1 MGGSRHSVLLSH
13 CLYVMLHHICHKG
26 PSPPFYLS
34 QYILS
39 AVIIKVTGAPL
50 YLSQSISSSRSCL
63 LSSLWSFLVV
73 VVLIIVFVVFNV
85 LIVSAAYLLIH
96 CFSSPPSPY
105 SSASK
110 STPNTLAS
118 SLHHHHHHH
127 LAHQAAT
134 TSSIAGYGRARAS
147 MSCTEGP
154 LSLWLPEP
162 SNIDRPTLQTHTQ
175 TWRRHSHSHTQT

>member
-1 MGGSRHSVLLSH
+1 MFCSNIVKANNNGDEMGGSRHSVLLSH
-13 CLYVMLHHICHKG
+13 CLYVMLHHICHRG

-118 SLHHHHHHH
+118 SLQHHHHHH
-127 LAHQAAT
+127 LAHHPPPPPP
-134 TSSIAGYGRARAS
+134 SLVMGGPGRRCHAQKAL
-147 MSCTEGP
+147 C
-154 LSLWLPEP
+154 P
-162 SNIDRPTLQTHTQ
+162 SDCPNHLI
-175 TWRRHSHSHTQT
+175 

>member
-1 MGGSRHSVLLSH
+1 MGGSRHSVLLSCH

-73 VVLIIVFVVFNV
+73 VVLIIVFVVFDV

-118 SLHHHHHHH
+118 SFLFVAITTTNLLITPPSLVMGGPGRRCHAQKALCPSDCPSH
-127 LAHQAAT
+127 L
-134 TSSIAGYGRARAS
+134 I
-147 MSCTEGP
+147 
-154 LSLWLPEP
+154 
-162 SNIDRPTLQTHTQ
+162 
-175 TWRRHSHSHTQT
+175 

>member
-13 CLYVMLHHICHKG
+13 CLYVMLHHICHRG

-34 QYILS
+34 QYILL

-50 YLSQSISSSRSCL
+50 YLSQSISSSRSWL
-63 LSSLWSFLVV
+63 LSSLSSLFVV

-85 LIVSAAYLLIH
+85 LIVSISSIH
-96 CFSSPPSPY
+96 CFSLPPSPY

-147 MSCTEGP
+147 MSCTEEP
-154 LSLWLPEP
+154 LSL
-162 SNIDRPTLQTHTQ
+162 
-175 TWRRHSHSHTQT
+175 